1 VKTTLW
7 TVFAV
12 VAGFLGL
19 VIAYSQTGLPERPG
33 PAGKAITAGYGKGT
47 QVSGVPANWSMADA
61 NPRLLVRPLDI
72 ETNSRK
78 WTIVDCRDKASYD
91 EGHIPGAISLGG
103 RCHTVIRDTG
113 KIIPVVGKMESDYDP
128 EPIKKALE
136 EGRLDRKTLLASLSL
151 RPVEDLE
158 RLFAGAGISHDR
170 TVVLYSD
177 ARDTLPGYH
186 AVPFFTLEYL
196 GHPDVRVLDGGIE
209 EWKAY
214 RKPLE
219 TREHTRPP
227 SGFKARVVERRL
239 ATTGEVLKIAKGE
252 LKDVQ
257 LVDSRL
263 PVEFSGERASP
274 PGHFLEK
281 AVDRAGRIPNTTL
294 NVPHFQQFQDTET
307 LRLKKIAALAAM
319 YQGLDKN
326 KRTVLYCYIANRI
339 SFGYFVLRLL
349 GFKDPAIYHD
359 SWIVWGN
366 DTRLPVERD
375 GVKKEAAAGGS

>member
-1 VKTTLW
+1 MKNAMRI
-7 TVFAV
+7 VFVV
-12 VAGFLGL
+12 VAVFLGL
-19 VIAYSQTGLPERPG
+19 VIAYSQSGLPERTG
-33 PAGKAITAGYGKGT
+33 GGGKGLAAGYGKGG

-61 NPRLLVRPLDI
+61 KPDLLVRPLDI
-72 ETNSRK
+72 EKNRGK
-78 WTIVDCRDKASYD
+78 WIVVDCRDRASYE
-91 EGHIPGAISLGG
+91 EGHIPGAVSLGA
-103 RCHTVIRDTG
+103 RCHTLVRDTA
-113 KIIPVVGKMESDYDP
+113 KIIPVVGKMESDYEF

-136 EGRLDRKTLLASLSL
+136 EGRLERKTLLASLSM

-158 RLFAGAGISHDR
+158 KLFAQAGISRDR

-177 ARDTLPGYH
+177 ARDILPGYH
-186 AVPFFTLEYL
+186 AVPFFALEYL
-196 GHPDVRVLDGGIE
+196 GHPDVRILDGGVE

-219 TREHTRPP
+219 TKEHKLPP
-227 SGFKARVVERRL
+227 SGFRAQVVERRL
-239 ATTGEVLKIAKGE
+239 ATTDEVLKIAKGE

-263 PVEFSGERASP
+263 PVEFTGESASP

-281 AVDRAGRIPNTTL
+281 AVDRAGRIPNTML
-294 NVPHFQQFQDTET
+294 NVPHFQQFLDTET
-307 LRLKKIAALAAM
+307 LRLKKIAQLAAM
-319 YQGLDKN
+319 YQKLDKN

-366 DTRLPVERD
+366 DTRLPIEKD
-375 GVKKEAAAGGS
+375 GARKESAAGGS